1 MQDTMLRVNLQV
13 LKIEHW
19 LDDELSMARCLN
31 ESEIQTKDDAISY
44 GRIEMAKALQEY
56 IETLKDDR

>member
-1 MQDTMLRVNLQV
+1 MEQLVS
-13 LKIEHW
+13 KIEHW

-31 ESEIQTKDDAISY
+31 ESEIQTKDEAISY
-44 GRIEMAKALQEY
+44 GRIEMAVALQSY

>member
-1 MQDTMLRVNLQV
+1 MEQLVS
-13 LKIEHW
+13 KIQHW

-44 GRIEMAKALQEY
+44 GRAEMAKALSEY
-56 IETLKDDR
+56 IESIKNVR